1 MAQTT
6 TTTTTT
12 TTTNKAHT
20 LHFSYDND
28 DSCALTALINDVR
41 FHITVDPK
49 TLQKSSE
56 KPLYYEYL
64 DKISALREAEEREE
78 ELAEEREAKV
88 PSNKTKKTDRQ
99 GSEGKDS
106 GVDVSADNDE
116 DDDEYVPDDGESI
129 PSAPEEAGEDVDQ
142 DSASA
147 GLELRNWILASLSPI
162 TATSAPPN
170 REPEESTLYEW
181 YHGPTYFY
189 TLHIT
194 SGALSPTLV
203 ETTPELEAQI
213 EALVPRMKVPKY
225 MQDYKLPWLN
235 ANDLSVQSEVS
246 MPPPAHP
253 GQVLHTSSS
262 SSSSGGSNET
272 YFFKP
277 VVSEQPDSVKRE
289 INILRKLDKLNVD
302 IKFPRLR
309 GFVAW
314 AKSKTEVMGLLLE
327 NIEAPTPL
335 TKLLKASVDE
345 EKRRVWSEKSA
356 AYVKMLHDNDIIW
369 GDAKADNFMVDAHDE
384 LWIID
389 FGGSYTEG
397 WVDPEIS
404 ETREGDDMGL
414 EKIQRALEDP
424 DRNTVDLGLVDDDEE
439 EVEAQVSEQSSS
451 VKETASTLFVTEKS
465 AGEEVTRSEKRKRA
479 IDEVEGEDGVD
490 GTESTGEEEDER
502 AEKKRKTVQEE
513 DEE

>member
-6 TTTTTT
+6 TA
-12 TTTNKAHT
+12 NKAHT

-41 FHITVDPK
+41 FHVTVDPK
-49 TLQKSSE
+49 ELQKSRE

-88 PSNKTKKTDRQ
+88 HSKKNKSKNRE

-106 GVDVSADNDE
+106 GVDVSADDDNEYVE
-116 DDDEYVPDDGESI
+116 DDIS
-129 PSAPEEAGEDVDQ
+129 EAGEDADQ

-147 GLELRNWILASLSPI
+147 GVELRNWILASFSDI
-162 TATSAPPN
+162 TNTYAPPN
-170 REPEESTLYEW
+170 REPEESSLYEW

-189 TLHIT
+189 TLQIAN
-194 SGALSPTLV
+194 GELSPALL
-203 ETTPELEAQI
+203 ETTPDLESKI

-235 ANDLSVQSEVS
+235 ANDLTVESEVS

-253 GQVLHTSSS
+253 GQVLHNESS
-262 SSSSGGSNET
+262 ET

-277 VVSEQPDSVKRE
+277 VVSDQPDSVKRE
-289 INILRKLDKLNVD
+289 IQILRKMEKLDLD
-302 IKFPRLR
+302 IKFPRLC
-309 GFVAW
+309 GFVALGN
-314 AKSKTEVMGLLLE
+314 SKTEVMGLLLE
-327 NIEAPTPL
+327 NIMSPTPL

-356 AYVKMLHDNDIIW
+356 AYVALLHDNDIIW
-369 GDAKADNFMVDAHDE
+369 GDAKADNFMVDADDE

-404 ETREGDDMGL
+404 ETLEGDDMGL
-414 EKIQRALEDP
+414 EKIQAALEDP
-424 DRNTVDLGLVDDDEE
+424 DRNTADLGLVDEE
-439 EVEAQVSEQSSS
+439 EEIEDGDEVVAERVSEQSSSS

-479 IDEVEGEDGVD
+479 VDEVEGEVGLD
-490 GTESTGEEEDER
+490 GTDVTGDEEEER
-502 AEKKRKTVQEE
+502 PVKKRKDDTE

>member
-1 MAQTT
+1 MLETIHIHTLSATPNTNRTLFEAMAQTT
-6 TTTTTT
+6 T
-12 TTTNKAHT
+12 KAHT

-41 FHITVDPK
+41 FHVTVDPK
-49 TLQKSSE
+49 VLQKSSE

-64 DKISALREAEEREE
+64 DKISALREADEREE

-88 PSNKTKKTDRQ
+88 KSKKNKNKDRQ

-106 GVDVSADNDE
+106 GIDVTADS
-116 DDDEYVPDDGESI
+116 DDEYVEDDVS
-129 PSAPEEAGEDVDQ
+129 EEGEDADQ

-147 GLELRNWILASLSPI
+147 GVELRNWILASFSEI
-162 TATSAPPN
+162 TNTYAPPN

-189 TLHIT
+189 TLQIAN
-194 SGALSPTLV
+194 GELSPELL
-203 ETTPELEAQI
+203 ETTSDLEAKI

-235 ANDLSVQSEVS
+235 ANDLIVESEVS

-253 GQVLHTSSS
+253 GQVLHKETKD
-262 SSSSGGSNET
+262 T

-277 VVSEQPDSVKRE
+277 VVADQPDSVKRE
-289 INILRKLDKLNVD
+289 IQILRKIEKLGLD
-302 IKFPRLR
+302 IKFPHLR
-309 GFVAW
+309 GFIAQGN
-314 AKSKTEVMGLLLE
+314 SKTEVMGLLLE
-327 NIEAPTPL
+327 NIDAPTPL
-335 TKLLKASVDE
+335 TKLLRSSVDE

-356 AYVKMLHDNDIIW
+356 AYVSLLHDNGIIW
-369 GDAKADNFMVDAHDE
+369 GDAKADNFMVDANDE

-397 WVDPEIS
+397 WVDPDIS
-404 ETREGDDMGL
+404 ETLEGDDMGL
-414 EKIQRALEDP
+414 EKIQAALEDP
-424 DRNTVDLGLVDDDEE
+424 DKNTVDLGLVEE
-439 EVEAQVSEQSSS
+439 EEDGEAVVEQGVSEQSSSS

-465 AGEEVTRSEKRKRA
+465 AGEEVTRTEKRKRA
-479 IDEVEGEDGVD
+479 VDEVESEVGEDG
-490 GTESTGEEEDER
+490 TELAGGDEDEH
-502 AEKKRKTVQEE
+502 AEKKRKSEE
-513 DEE
+513 

>member
-6 TTTTTT
+6 TA
-12 TTTNKAHT
+12 NKAHT

-41 FHITVDPK
+41 FHVTVDPK
-49 TLQKSSE
+49 ELQKSRE

-64 DKISALREAEEREE
+64 ANISALREAEEREE
-78 ELAEEREAKV
+78 EIAEEREVKV
-88 PSNKTKKTDRQ
+88 PSKRGKNKDRE

-106 GVDVSADNDE
+106 GVDVTAD
-116 DDDEYVPDDGESI
+116 DDDEYVEDDAS
-129 PSAPEEAGEDVDQ
+129 EAGEDADQ

-147 GLELRNWILASLSPI
+147 GVELRNWILASFSDI
-162 TATSAPPN
+162 TKTYAPPN

-189 TLHIT
+189 TLQIAN
-194 SGALSPTLV
+194 GELSPELL
-203 ETTPELEAQI
+203 ETTADMESKI

-235 ANDLSVQSEVS
+235 ANDLTVESEVS

-253 GQVLHTSSS
+253 GQVLHKETD
-262 SSSSGGSNET
+262 ET

-277 VVSEQPDSVKRE
+277 VVSDQPDSVKRE
-289 INILRKLDKLNVD
+289 IQILRKIEKLDID
-302 IKFPRLR
+302 IKFPHLR
-309 GFVAW
+309 GFVALGN
-314 AKSKTEVMGLLLE
+314 SKTEVMGLLLE
-327 NIEAPTPL
+327 NIDAPTPL
-335 TKLLKASVDE
+335 TKLLKSSVDA

-356 AYVKMLHDNDIIW
+356 AYVSLLHDNGIIW
-369 GDAKADNFMVDAHDE
+369 GDAKADNFMVDANDE

-404 ETREGDDMGL
+404 ETLEGDDMGL
-414 EKIQRALEDP
+414 EKIQAALEDP
-424 DRNTVDLGLVDDDEE
+424 DKNTVNLGLVDEEEDEE
-439 EVEAQVSEQSSS
+439 AVVEEVVSEQSSSS

-465 AGEEVTRSEKRKRA
+465 AGEEVTRTEKRKRA
-479 IDEVEGEDGVD
+479 VDEVESEVGVD
-490 GTESTGEEEDER
+490 GNDAADDEDEH
-502 AEKKRKTVQEE
+502 ADKRRKSEE
-513 DEE
+513 

>member
-1 MAQTT
+1 MTQTT
-6 TTTTTT
+6 TA
-12 TTTNKAHT
+12 NKAHT
-20 LHFSYDND
+20 LDFFYDND

-41 FHITVDPK
+41 FHVTVDPK
-49 TLQKSSE
+49 ELQKSRE

-88 PSNKTKKTDRQ
+88 HSKKNKSKDRES
-99 GSEGKDS
+99 SEGKDS
-106 GVDVSADNDE
+106 GVDVSADDG
-116 DDDEYVPDDGESI
+116 DEYVEDDS
-129 PSAPEEAGEDVDQ
+129 SEAGEDADQ

-147 GLELRNWILASLSPI
+147 GVELRNWILASFSEI
-162 TATSAPPN
+162 TNTYAPPN

-189 TLHIT
+189 TLQIAN
-194 SGALSPTLV
+194 GELSPALL
-203 ETTPELEAQI
+203 ETTSDLESKI

-235 ANDLSVQSEVS
+235 ANDLTVQSEVS

-253 GQVLHTSSS
+253 GQMLHHET
-262 SSSSGGSNET
+262 NET

-277 VVSEQPDSVKRE
+277 VVSDQPDSVKRE
-289 INILRKLDKLNVD
+289 IQILRKMEKLNLD

-309 GFVAW
+309 GFVALGN
-314 AKSKTEVMGLLLE
+314 SKTEVMGLLLE
-327 NIEAPTPL
+327 NIESPTPL

-345 EKRRVWSEKSA
+345 EKRRVWSEKCA
-356 AYVKMLHDNDIIW
+356 AYVELLHDNDIIW
-369 GDAKADNFMVDAHDE
+369 GDAKADNFMVDVNDE

-404 ETREGDDMGL
+404 ETLEGDDMGL
-414 EKIQRALEDP
+414 EKIQAALEDP
-424 DRNTVDLGLVDDDEE
+424 DKNTADLGLIDEE
-439 EVEAQVSEQSSS
+439 EDGEVAVAEGVSEQSSS

-479 IDEVEGEDGVD
+479 VDEVEGDVAVD
-490 GTESTGEEEDER
+490 GTEMTGDEEEER
-502 AEKKRKTVQEE
+502 PGKKRKNDTEE
-513 DEE
+513 EE